1 MGVIVSNTNVGL
13 AFQSVSIGEATDCNE
28 TTNISLA
35 SCCDGGLYN
44 GIRNT
49 FASGGGPANDFEKLG
64 GSNNPISGFSSG
76 DTAITSAASTL
87 IGNAPFKMSNCI
99 GGQHV
104 AGGGGG
110 GGR

>member
-49 FASGGGPANDFEKLG
+49 FGSGGGPANDFEKIG
-64 GSNNPISGFSSG
+64 GSNNPLQSTGGYTIT
-76 DTAITSAASTL
+76 TANATD
-87 IGNAPFKMSNCI
+87 IGNAPFNMSHLI

>member
-13 AFQSVSIGEATDCNE
+13 AFQSVSIGEATDCQE

-49 FASGGGPANDFEKLG
+49 FGSGGGSANDFEKIG
-64 GSNNPISGFSSG
+64 GSNNPLQSTGGSDIT
-76 DTAITSAASTL
+76 TANATD
-87 IGNAPFKMSNCI
+87 IGNAPFNMSHLI